1 MKKIL
6 AFDVYGTLIDTHGV
20 LVLLE
25 KMVANQALLFSQI
38 WRTKQL
44 EYSFRRGL
52 MRCYQDFSICTKEAL
67 NYTCDVL
74 NLPLN
79 NEQKERLLA
88 SYKTLPAFND
98 VNKAL
103 AQLTKNHQLVAF
115 SNGEQASVESL
126 LSHANIKQYF
136 SDIIT
141 ADEIKTFKPNPD
153 IYQHLLTRTS
163 STAELSWL
171 ISSNPFDVIGA
182 KSFGMKAVWVK
193 RSSAAIYDPWGVEP
207 DLVLNNLD
215 ELSHRLG

>member
-1 MKKIL
+1 MKKTL

-25 KMVANQALLFSQI
+25 EMVVNQALLFSQT

-52 MRCYQDFSICTKEAL
+52 MRCYQDFSICIKEAL
-67 NYTCDVL
+67 NYTCDAL

-79 NEQKERLLA
+79 NEQKEQLLA
-88 SYKTLPAFND
+88 RYKTLPAFND
-98 VNKAL
+98 VTKSL
-103 AQLTKNHQLVAF
+103 SQLSENHQLVAF
-115 SNGEQASVESL
+115 SNGEQAAVESL
-126 LSHANIKQYF
+126 LSHANIRQYF

-153 IYQHLLTRTS
+153 IYQHLLTRTGS
-163 STAELSWL
+163 RIELSWL
-171 ISSNPFDVIGA
+171 ISSNSFDVIGA
-182 KSFGMKAVWVK
+182 KSFGMKAAWVK

-207 DLVLNNLD
+207 DLVINNLD
-215 ELSHRLG
+215 QLPHQLG